1 MLIDFVPNVGGV
13 SLSEAPSFK
22 KAPGGAPANVA
33 VGIARLGGF
42 AAFIGKNKKD
52 GDGNDNEAIVIKDI
66 IVMVSDV
73 CAMLHVCN
81 YKAQFKTYEE
91 SSIFVPYEESSM
103 ELEVFVDI
111 HSKAK
116 LHGKCIVEVNLSFD

>member
-1 MLIDFVPNVGGV
+1 
-13 SLSEAPSFK
+13 
-22 KAPGGAPANVA
+22 
-33 VGIARLGGF
+33 
-42 AAFIGKNKKD
+42 
-52 GDGNDNEAIVIKDI
+52 
-66 IVMVSDV
+66 
-73 CAMLHVCN
+73 MLHLCN

-116 LHGKCIVEVNLSFD
+116 LHGKCIVEVNLSFGKKFSWPMLYFRVPNIKKNQFVI